1 MPTATPQPTPPAAIA
16 PTQPAPTLQSPAT
29 SSPPLFLEVIRPSNL
44 EVLRGQDPQVEV
56 AGKTLPW
63 SFVEIFY
70 DSSESEQRMRPVRA
84 DANGDFAGL
93 IPLGERVNV
102 LEIVSSDSSSDQKV
116 RRFLQVTYEPE
127 PLALTVSI
135 SEPANEANVRDAVL
149 TVSGTTLP
157 DARVVLNGII
167 PAQADGAGQWQAD
180 ILLQVGRNEI
190 VAVASKGD
198 EEVEMTITV
207 TYTP

>member
-1 MPTATPQPTPPAAIA
+1 MRPPATP
-16 PTQPAPTLQSPAT
+16 
-29 SSPPLFLEVIRPSNL
+29 PPLFLEVMRPGNL
-44 EVLRGQDPQVEV
+44 QVLRGEDARVEV

-116 RRFLQVTYEPE
+116 RLFLQVTYDPK
-127 PLALTVSI
+127 PLALTVRI
-135 SEPANEANVRDAVL
+135 SEPTNGANVHDAVI

-157 DARVVLNGII
+157 DAQVVLNGII
-167 PAQADGAGQWQAD
+167 PAPADGAGRWQAD

-190 VAVASKGD
+190 VAVASNGD
-198 EEVEMTITV
+198 DEAETTVTV
-207 TYTP
+207 TYRP

>member
-1 MPTATPQPTPPAAIA
+1 M
-16 PTQPAPTLQSPAT
+16 
-29 SSPPLFLEVIRPSNL
+29 FLEVIRPGNL
-44 EVLRGQDPQVEV
+44 EVLRGENPQVEV
-56 AGKTLPW
+56 AGRTLPW

-70 DSSESEQRMRPVRA
+70 DSSGSEQRMRPVRA
-84 DANGDFAGL
+84 DANGNFAGF

-102 LEIVSSDSSSDQKV
+102 LEIISSDSSSDQKA
-116 RRFLQVTYEPE
+116 RLFLQVTYDPE
-127 PLALTVSI
+127 PPVLTVRI
-135 SEPANEANVRDAVL
+135 SEPANGANVDDAVI

-167 PAQADGAGQWQAD
+167 PAPADGSGQWRAD

-190 VAVASKGD
+190 VAVASNEDDKAQ
-198 EEVEMTITV
+198 MTITV

>member
-1 MPTATPQPTPPAAIA
+1 M
-16 PTQPAPTLQSPAT
+16 
-29 SSPPLFLEVIRPSNL
+29 FLEVIRPENL
-44 EVLRGQDPQVEV
+44 EVLRGADPQVEV

-93 IPLGERVNV
+93 IRLGERVNV
-102 LEIVSSDSSSDQKV
+102 LEIVSSDSSSNQKV
-116 RRFLQVTYEPE
+116 RRFLQVTYDPE
-127 PLALTVSI
+127 PLALTVRI

-167 PAQADGAGQWQAD
+167 PAQANGAGQWRAD

-190 VAVASKGD
+190 VAVASRG
-198 EEVEMTITV
+198 EEEAEMTITV